1 MVIERI
7 ASVNQ
12 SYLNEPAIPKIGGEM
27 KEGDSD
33 HDDTVPKSDL
43 ELKNDVR
50 KQVLSG
56 LDLNGDGVVSQ
67 TEAIANTSKYNQ
79 ADYLTPDENAIK
91 NRILDQ
97 VLNGLD
103 LNGDGVVSQA
113 EAIANAG
120 KYRQAV
126 SPSQGS
132 GKSKDMDL
140 EQVLNGPG
148 SDGISVDVLA

>member
-67 TEAIANTSKYNQ
+67 
-79 ADYLTPDENAIK
+79 
-91 NRILDQ
+91 
-97 VLNGLD
+97 
-103 LNGDGVVSQA
+103 A
-113 EAIANAG
+113 EAISNAG
-120 KYRQAV
+120 KYSQAAP
-126 SPSQGS
+126 PSQAS
-132 GKSKDMDL
+132 GKSKDTDL

-148 SDGISVDVLA
+148 SDGNSVDVLA